1 MAALVMA
8 GRCGTFPI
16 ILVALLAIGCGDA
29 ADAAVDASDG
39 AFCGWTSADVTF
51 TPRDELE
58 CVRWVET
65 LPGFHGCRD
74 CRPCDVPDRA
84 ASCSVALPGEQI
96 RVFVANGQPS
106 VELEAVAYWLTDD
119 GSCPVDCGD

>member
-1 MAALVMA
+1 VTRSWPLA
-8 GRCGTFPI
+8 
-16 ILVALLAIGCGDA
+16 ALLAIGCGDA
-29 ADAAVDASDG
+29 ADAAVD
-39 AFCGWTSADVTF
+39 
-51 TPRDELE
+51 
-58 CVRWVET
+58 
-65 LPGFHGCRD
+65 
-74 CRPCDVPDRA
+74 DRA

>member
-1 MAALVMA
+1 
-8 GRCGTFPI
+8 
-16 ILVALLAIGCGDA
+16 
-29 ADAAVDASDG
+29 
-39 AFCGWTSADVTF
+39 
-51 TPRDELE
+51 
-58 CVRWVET
+58 
-65 LPGFHGCRD
+65 
-74 CRPCDVPDRA
+74 VPDRA